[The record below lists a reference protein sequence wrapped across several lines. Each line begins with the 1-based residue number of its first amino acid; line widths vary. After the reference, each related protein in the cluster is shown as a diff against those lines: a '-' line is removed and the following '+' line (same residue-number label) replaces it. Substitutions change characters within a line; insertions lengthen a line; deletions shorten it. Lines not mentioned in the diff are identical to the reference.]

1 MRERIKTLATIT
13 FQVRKV
19 CGRSELEPSSSS
31 ERSVADAAGKS
42 SSSIETHA
50 AAAAPS
56 RTLPSQLHVQ
66 LGNFLASVVRSR
78 TFYGTLADTIC
89 EEYPDKRC
97 WNGER
102 VGEWVALFSLFFPFQ
117 RVFLR
122 SSEFIFDRSSKF
134 PFASP
139 LWSFAS
145 VFSSHLN
152 GRGKGEREGLEG
164 DALLDDRVIG
174 EKRFPSTYS
183 QLPPPSPRSTRSSR
197 RIGGSAGVRFQARGR
212 IGSVGRVGKNEPRRG
227 GKSRPKHLHPVTGL
241 SISTL
246 ARSRSL
252 FLHSQFRIRTWFS
265 VELLRVGGMEDEGKY

>member
-122 SSEFIFDRSSKF
+122 SSEFIVPQNF
-134 PFASP
+134 PSHP
-139 LWSFAS
+139 LSDPS
-145 VFSSHLN
+145 LRFS
-152 GRGKGEREGLEG
+152 RVIWMEEERERE
-164 DALLDDRVIG
+164 RVW
-174 EKRFPSTYS
+174 RA
-183 QLPPPSPRSTRSSR
+183 TRCSMIESSAR
-197 RIGGSAGVRFQARGR
+197 NVFQARIASFPPLRPVQLDPPGVSAAAPVYGFR
-212 IGSVGRVGKNEPRRG
+212 PAVESARWGASAKMSREEGERAVRSICIPWPDSRFPHSLALALSSCTPSFGYELDSLLWVG
-227 GKSRPKHLHPVTGL
+227 GK
-241 SISTL
+241 
-246 ARSRSL
+246 
-252 FLHSQFRIRTWFS
+252 
-265 VELLRVGGMEDEGKY
+265 EDEGKY